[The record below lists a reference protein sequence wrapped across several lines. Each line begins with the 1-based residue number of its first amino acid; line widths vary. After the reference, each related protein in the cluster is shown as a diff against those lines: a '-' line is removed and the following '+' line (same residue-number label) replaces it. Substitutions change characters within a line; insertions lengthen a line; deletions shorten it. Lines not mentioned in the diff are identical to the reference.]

1 MYTFNCPNT
10 LIYFCSAQLWDVLDL
25 NVQRSTLMTVSGKK
39 ERNGR
44 VKGSSVMAWVDSYST
59 AHTFLLQTL
68 LVGDTVKGWVVAVQG
83 L

>member
-1 MYTFNCPNT
+1 M
-10 LIYFCSAQLWDVLDL
+10 S
-25 NVQRSTLMTVSGKK
+25 VSGMK

-68 LVGDTVKGWVVAVQG
+68 LEGDTVKGWAVAVQG

>member
-1 MYTFNCPNT
+1 
-10 LIYFCSAQLWDVLDL
+10 
-25 NVQRSTLMTVSGKK
+25 MTVSGKK